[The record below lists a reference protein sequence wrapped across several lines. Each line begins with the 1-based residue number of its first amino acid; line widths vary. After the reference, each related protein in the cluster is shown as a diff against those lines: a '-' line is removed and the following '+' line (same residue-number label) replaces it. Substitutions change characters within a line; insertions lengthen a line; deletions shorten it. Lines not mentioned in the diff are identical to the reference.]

1 MTMEELLQKLQVIQS
16 RLVLSLPQALRPH
29 FDAIDLSPRGL
40 LVLGPRGVGK
50 TTLALS
56 KASGLL
62 YIPADHPLVVP
73 VPLWDLG
80 EAAFAAGYDGIIVDE
95 VHCARKWSQHLKA
108 LYDAFPS
115 KKIWA
120 TDSSSAALEAGVS
133 DLSRRFIQ
141 VRIPLLS
148 FREFIALKFGR
159 IFPPLDPFDPD
170 LSILREVVNSM
181 SLLAAFEE
189 YLRQGLRPFFL
200 EGHYAERLSGL
211 LEKMLFADVPYWTP
225 QVTENHLRLMQAV
238 VGYLA
243 TSPIPV
249 LNVESLTREW
259 GVGKAKLYDLIEV
272 MERICLIRVVKR
284 KGMEMKTHLKGAKLF
299 LYDPSTYHALNGNM
313 ANVREAFVACALEEA
328 GRKVFASDDE
338 RICDFWVDGVTI
350 EVGGRG
356 KSNKKA
362 DIVVRDG
369 LDVPLPGVIPLWLLG
384 MAY

>member
-1 MTMEELLQKLQVIQS
+1 
-16 RLVLSLPQALRPH
+16 
-29 FDAIDLSPRGL
+29 
-40 LVLGPRGVGK
+40 
-50 TTLALS
+50 
-56 KASGLL
+56 
-62 YIPADHPLVVP
+62 
-73 VPLWDLG
+73 
-80 EAAFAAGYDGIIVDE
+80 
-95 VHCARKWSQHLKA
+95 
-108 LYDAFPS
+108 
-115 KKIWA
+115 
-120 TDSSSAALEAGVS
+120 
-133 DLSRRFIQ
+133 
-141 VRIPLLS
+141 
-148 FREFIALKFGR
+148 
-159 IFPPLDPFDPD
+159 
-170 LSILREVVNSM
+170 
-181 SLLAAFEE
+181 
-189 YLRQGLRPFFL
+189 
-200 EGHYAERLSGL
+200 
-211 LEKMLFADVPYWTP
+211 
-225 QVTENHLRLMQAV
+225 MQAV

-299 LYDPSTYHALNGNM
+299 LYDPSTYHALNGNV